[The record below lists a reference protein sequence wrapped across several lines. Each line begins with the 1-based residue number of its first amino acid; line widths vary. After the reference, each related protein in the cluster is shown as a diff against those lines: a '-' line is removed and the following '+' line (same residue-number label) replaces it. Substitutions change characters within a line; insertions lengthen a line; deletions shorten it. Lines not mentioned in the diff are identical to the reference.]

1 MYKFVVK
8 DIAGAI
14 VHTSVNTFIIA
25 SDAQFAG
32 DRFMTVNRMM
42 LSRTSITQK
51 GNYIDVISV

>member
-1 MYKFVVK
+1 MYKFVIK

-14 VHTSVNTFIIA
+14 VHTSCRQFTDA

-32 DRFMTVNRMM
+32 NRFISV
-42 LSRTSITQK
+42 SRLMESRPSITQK